1 MLLYTL
7 IIVNGPVCVHVCVW
21 PLPDCNM
28 KMLLGI
34 VCLHELL
41 AVAVVG
47 TYAWNSCPFLL
58 MVRGYEEQYRRE

>member
-1 MLLYTL
+1 M
-7 IIVNGPVCVHVCVW
+7 VHVCVW

-58 MVRGYEEQYRRE
+58 MVRGYKEQYRRE